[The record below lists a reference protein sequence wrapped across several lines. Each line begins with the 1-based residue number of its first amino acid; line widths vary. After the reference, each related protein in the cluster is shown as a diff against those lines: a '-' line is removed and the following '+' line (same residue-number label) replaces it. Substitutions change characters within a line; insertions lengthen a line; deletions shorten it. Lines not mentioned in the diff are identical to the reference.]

1 MRTRWYVSRYTVY
14 HIYAWSNQFL
24 WSWTDLTCEQLQGTE
39 DQTLQT
45 LLMKEEF
52 LFQCE
57 KNSGA
62 FLAVCK
68 GEALTLNC
76 SSCEN
81 YAAAAE
87 SGIAAAYTNRH
98 PIINWID
105 TCTDWC
111 LQYREPFCCSYK
123 CIDRWFVMLY
133 TKGLL
138 SCQNSGSIIS
148 PWLSQYTGFAYGRI
162 EGLVGFT
169 VASFVLGMICGAL
182 FLLLPYL
189 FKKRCETINKKKIE
203 LSQNMAY
210 ETIPFPSK
218 SIFQEKAMIKW

>member
-1 MRTRWYVSRYTVY
+1 MWTRWYVSRYTVY

-76 SSCEN
+76 SSCDN

-111 LQYREPFCCSYK
+111 LQYWEPFCCSYK
-123 CIDRWFVMLY
+123 CIDSWFVMLY
-133 TKGLL
+133 QEIIELPKQRLNNKFFTLTI
-138 SCQNSGSIIS
+138 CRFCIWTNWRSG
-148 PWLSQYTGFAYGRI
+148 WL
-162 EGLVGFT
+162 T